1 MYKNLSLDTENYYN
15 VKKRKYDEFS
25 NSFKCK
31 LFDHNIYDS
40 SLYCIDNHIYF
51 NTIINDDNIRKL
63 KNIILQL
70 KSNYAFKLN
79 DIFIYIH
86 INEKKFN
93 KTPHNYGYLSALLN
107 NIEIFKSSNIPL
119 VSIAHGD
126 ISDIYIFLSSLC
138 QYSYIEKNVT
148 VTITQLKDNFWN
160 NCIQSNYIDNDF
172 KNTIIGL
179 FNMVTNNKIKLN
191 KISYYLD
198 NGFVMNAKKAVK
210 NHLFSDII

>member
-79 DIFIYIH
+79 DTFIYIH